1 MDSDRSEEVARLLT
15 TLPSRREV
23 LRGLVG
29 VGLGFGALRL
39 PEAAAAN
46 A

>member
-1 MDSDRSEEVARLLT
+1 MDSDRCEEVTRLFT

-23 LRGLVG
+23 LRGPIAAG
-29 VGLGFGALRL
+29 RGFGALRL